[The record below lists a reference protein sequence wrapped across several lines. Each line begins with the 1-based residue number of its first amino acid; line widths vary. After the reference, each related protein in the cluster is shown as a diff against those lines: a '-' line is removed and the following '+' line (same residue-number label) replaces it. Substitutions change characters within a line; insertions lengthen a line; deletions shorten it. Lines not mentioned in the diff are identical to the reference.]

1 VRQTAQPPPECR
13 IQADEIDAMML
24 WFALALMTGAAMAAI
39 AWPLTRQART
49 LRSGSDLAVYRDQL
63 EEVRRDHAAG
73 RIGDS
78 EADAAQ
84 VEVSRRLLAAADA
97 EAAQA
102 AMPAPGSR
110 RREVALA
117 ALFVVSFGSAGTY
130 LSLGSP
136 SLPGQPLA
144 SRDPGQS
151 IDGMIAQVE
160 GHLARN
166 PNDGRGWEVIA
177 PVYLR
182 IGRIDDAIK
191 ARRNALAL
199 NGETSERQAGL
210 GEALVAQSDGKVTPE
225 AKKSFARAV
234 ELDGGNIKARY
245 FMGVAAEQ
253 DGQPAAA
260 VEIWRAMLA
269 GAPPDAPWAE
279 FIRQEV
285 ARLSGAPGAS
295 APAATAQG
303 PSGPGPIAPGPSAED
318 VAAAS
323 KLAPDQQM
331 AMIKTMV
338 TRLADRLQQDGSDS
352 DGWLR
357 LVRAYMVLGDRDKA
371 LAAVGDA
378 RRALASEPEKLR
390 KIEELVKGLGL
401 EG

>member
-1 VRQTAQPPPECR
+1 
-13 IQADEIDAMML
+13 MML

-39 AWPLTRQART
+39 AWPLTRQTRT

-63 EEVRRDHAAG
+63 EEVRRDQAAG

-110 RREVALA
+110 RRAVALA

-136 SLPGQPLA
+136 TLPGQPLA

-182 IGRIDDAIK
+182 IGRVEDAIK
-191 ARRNALAL
+191 ARRKALAL

-210 GEALVAQSDGKVTPE
+210 GEALVAASDGKLTPE
-225 AKKSFARAV
+225 ARKSFKRAV

-253 DGQPAAA
+253 DGQPASA

-269 GAPPDAPWAE
+269 GAPADAPWAE

-285 ARLSGAPGAS
+285 TRVSGAPGA
-295 APAATAQG
+295 
-303 PSGPGPIAPGPSAED
+303 GPGPGPGSGPSAED

-323 KLAPDQQM
+323 KLAPDQQ
-331 AMIKTMV
+331 ATMIQTMV
-338 TRLADRLQQDGSDS
+338 ARLADRLHQDGSDI

-378 RRALASEPEKLR
+378 RRALAGESEKLR